1 MAPFGAQ
8 KEATIGEIWG
18 IWKLFL
24 SQTTAWMHWYLVWSN
39 LGTRRCKCV
48 QI

>member
-1 MAPFGAQ
+1 VSGDQ
-8 KEATIGEIWG
+8 KEATIVEILG
-18 IWKLFL
+18 IRKLFL
-24 SQTTAWMHWYLVWSN
+24 SQTIVLMHRYLVWSN